1 MKGKVVYTQ
10 MVEKEI
16 EIPDEII
23 AIHDKSFWDWTDE
36 EDSKMRNFCESTWK
50 SLIEEKDFCDK
61 YGIYYEENGAEWAL
75 DEY

>member
-23 AIHDKSFWDWTDE
+23 AIHNKSFWD
-36 EDSKMRNFCESTWK
+36 STWK

-61 YGIYYEENGAEWAL
+61 YGIYYEEDGEEWAL

>member
-1 MKGKVVYTQ
+1 MKGKVIYTQ

-23 AIHDKSFWDWTDE
+23 GIHDKSFWDWTDE
-36 EDSKMRNFCESTWK
+36 EESKMRNFCKSTWE
-50 SLIEEKDFCDK
+50 SFIEEKNFCDK
-61 YGIYYEENGAEWAL
+61 YGIYYEENGEEWAL